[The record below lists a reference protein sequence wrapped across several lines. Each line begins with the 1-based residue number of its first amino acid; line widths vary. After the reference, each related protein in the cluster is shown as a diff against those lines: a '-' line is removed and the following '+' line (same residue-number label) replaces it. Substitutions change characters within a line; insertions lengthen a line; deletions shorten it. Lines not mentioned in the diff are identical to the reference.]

1 MKESAKLVSHIT
13 KIDEDP
19 AAPVNKASNILK
31 TKFQITNLKTA
42 FCCYLIG

>member
-13 KIDEDP
+13 KIEEDP

-31 TKFQITNLKTA
+31 TNFQIKNPKTP
-42 FCCYLIG
+42 YNTT